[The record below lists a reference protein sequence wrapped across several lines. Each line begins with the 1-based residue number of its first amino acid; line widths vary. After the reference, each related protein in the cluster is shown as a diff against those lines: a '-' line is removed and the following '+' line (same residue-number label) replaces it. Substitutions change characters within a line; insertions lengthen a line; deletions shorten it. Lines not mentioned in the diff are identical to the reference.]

1 MAPDEYNKALD
12 KALADLEGRVQQ
24 RDLLNAEIA
33 GLKETVRVLSSRV
46 ELPPEKRKQ
55 VAQLIAMVDSAT
67 PNLTDAVRALL
78 TKEYPKEM
86 TAVEVRNAL
95 EDSSNFDDFSNSLSA
110 CHAALK
116 RMLVD
121 GDVELG
127 VERNGKATYRRIIK
141 LEPLRIFGG
150 RFTNLAALSSLD
162 PNKLPEEIR
171 VVIDGVD
178 NAKRPAHEQA
188 MRDAMGRTPRGR
200 TVPPPPGTDSSAKE
214 PTEHPAMKLKQRG
227 RNKAFYGE

>member
-12 KALADLEGRVQQ
+12 KSLSDLESRVQQ

-46 ELPPEKRKQ
+46 QMSSDKRKQ

-67 PNLTDAVRALL
+67 PSLTDAVRALL
-78 TKEYPKEM
+78 TREYPKKM
-86 TAVEVRNAL
+86 TAVEVRNVL

-127 VERNGKATYRRIIK
+127 PERNGKATY
-141 LEPLRIFGG
+141 G
-150 RFTNLAALSSLD
+150 RVLKLD
-162 PNKLPEEIR
+162 PIPAYH
-171 VVIDGVD
+171 
-178 NAKRPAHEQA
+178 NAFADIARLTPPLDVANAYSAFFRRGPTALDVPLSPAEQK
-188 MRDAMGRTPRGR
+188 MRDAMAR
-200 TVPPPPGTDSSAKE
+200 K
-214 PTEHPAMKLKQRG
+214 K
-227 RNKAFYGE
+227 

>member
-12 KALADLEGRVQQ
+12 KSLSDLESRVQQ

-46 ELPPEKRKQ
+46 QLSADKRKQ
-55 VAQLIAMVDSAT
+55 VAHLIAMVDSAT

-78 TKEYPKEM
+78 TREYPKEM

-121 GDVELG
+121 GDVEPG
-127 VERNGKATYRRIIK
+127 VERNGKATYRRVIK
-141 LEPLRIFGG
+141 LDPLPTFGLPSG
-150 RFTNLAALSSLD
+150 YGNLNNLTALLADLPSEKLQESVRDLSHPLD
-162 PNKLPEEIR
+162 
-171 VVIDGVD
+171 
-178 NAKRPAHEQA
+178 
-188 MRDAMGRTPRGR
+188 
-200 TVPPPPGTDSSAKE
+200 
-214 PTEHPAMKLKQRG
+214 KLKAP
-227 RNKAFYGE
+227 KPPLTPGEARRMMEALRPKK